1 MNSGQRELSKI
12 FVLVLNNKTLEEN
25 WDETV

>member
-12 FVLVLNNKTLEEN
+12 FALVLNSKTLEEN
-25 WDETV
+25 WNAAV